1 MQKLSLKVLLRFLG
15 SYTHWNLV
23 RRADCYHLYFVTK
36 DSVGVTQF
44 PTPRWQDKGRK
55 ARRRGS
61 KLAKNTVTDIVPMVK
76 KSRALSVETP
86 TSSNTGKDVFLFSP
100 IFESPEQAVAEGLCG
115 LEQTLEERSKRS
127 SLTSLVWDDECDFTT
142 PYREEEEELE
152 GYESGSSYTT
162 IGESDSRESTP
173 RRAEE
178 ERAYV
183 ETSVR
188 RQGDRLLRDMLQLR
202 RDIEMDLNKEQVP
215 KVKEEQR
222 GSALNDLSDLET
234 TPGLEV
240 GKAEENMLRERL
252 ELLTQQIKQEMAEE
266 LQKEKLKQRKSL
278 SISSIS
284 ESELNNSDVV
294 FNGNEIANLNTSNH
308 ATVKKLEKNDKSIV
322 VPEEPAE
329 KEHNDV
335 KDNCNELSATNRHSE
350 PVSEIASKCGEEIFH
365 PPNCDSVTTEGDI
378 CDSKIPESR
387 EETKI
392 EDSNV
397 NVPSQPDP
405 NSCPQDII
413 SDEKKLTK
421 SRAPSV
427 KVDTLKRKKKLKKT
441 GSEPKPTFVEIPFC
455 SHSQHPTGQDQASFI
470 ECVEPKKAQKKAKP
484 QLHTTVLSPADRLGA
499 EQILHEL
506 IEIRD
511 GKNLKEKDPVLDTM
525 ISVIQLSSTNLSLP
539 APSTGGGGVQF
550 KELFDF
556 EVNFSE
562 SREAFAKLSGDG
574 KHTVQELFPWTT
586 GSGDTRPEAVVGCN
600 KEDVL
605 KKLRAGIQPR

>member
-36 DSVGVTQF
+36 DSVGVTQL

-61 KLAKNTVTDIVPMVK
+61 KLTKNAVTDIVPMVK

-86 TSSNTGKDVFLFSP
+86 TPNSTGKDVFLFSP

-142 PYREEEEELE
+142 PYREEEDLE

-162 IGESDSRESTP
+162 IEESESRESTP
-173 RRAEE
+173 READD
-178 ERAYV
+178 ERAYL

-202 RDIEMDLNKEQVP
+202 RDIEMDLNKEGP
-215 KVKEEQR
+215 KTKEEQQ
-222 GSALNDLSDLET
+222 GAVLNDLSDLES

-252 ELLTQQIKQEMAEE
+252 EMMTQQIKQEMAEE
-266 LQKEKLKQRKSL
+266 LQKEKLKHRKSV
-278 SISSIS
+278 SVPSTT
-284 ESELNNSDVV
+284 ESTLNNSDVV
-294 FNGNEIANLNTSNH
+294 INGKGDVNASVDEAQMNGNGEVVAEELPGHIDVKNSDDGEPLLTPNGHFEAVTEIT
-308 ATVKKLEKNDKSIV
+308 
-322 VPEEPAE
+322 E
-329 KEHNDV
+329 KEA
-335 KDNCNELSATNRHSE
+335 ESE
-350 PVSEIASKCGEEIFH
+350 ERICPASNIVSGKTDEDEICGDTKSQTKAEA
-365 PPNCDSVTTEGDI
+365 TTENGNNGQHIIVDELAPH
-378 CDSKIPESR
+378 DGAPENLS
-387 EETKI
+387 
-392 EDSNV
+392 V
-397 NVPSQPDP
+397 QLA
-405 NSCPQDII
+405 
-413 SDEKKLTK
+413 DEKKLKK
-421 SRAPSV
+421 SRTPSV
-427 KVDTLKRKKKLKKT
+427 KVDTLKRKKKLKKAN
-441 GSEPKPTFVEIPFC
+441 EKPTIVEIPFC
-455 SHSQHPTGQDQASFI
+455 SHSQHLTGQDQATFI
-470 ECVEPKKAQKKAKP
+470 ECMEPKKAKP
-484 QLHTTVLSPADRLGA
+484 QLHTVLSPADRLGA

-511 GKNLKEKDPVLDTM
+511 GKSQKEKDPVLDTM

-539 APSTGGGGVQF
+539 APSVGGGGVQF

-586 GSGDTRPEAVVGCN
+586 GSGDTRQDAAVGCN
-600 KEDVL
+600 KEDVF

>member
-36 DSVGVTQF
+36 DSVGVTQL

-61 KLAKNTVTDIVPMVK
+61 KLTKNAVTDIVPMVK

-86 TSSNTGKDVFLFSP
+86 TPNSTGKDVFLFSP

-142 PYREEEEELE
+142 PYREEEDLE

-162 IGESDSRESTP
+162 IEESESRESTP
-173 RRAEE
+173 READD
-178 ERAYV
+178 ERAYL

-202 RDIEMDLNKEQVP
+202 RDIEMDLNKEGP
-215 KVKEEQR
+215 KTKEEQQ
-222 GSALNDLSDLET
+222 GAVLNDLSDLES

-252 ELLTQQIKQEMAEE
+252 EMMTQQIKQEMAEE
-266 LQKEKLKQRKSL
+266 LQKEKLKHRKSV
-278 SISSIS
+278 SVPSTT
-284 ESELNNSDVV
+284 ESTLNNSDVV
-294 FNGNEIANLNTSNH
+294 INGKGDVNASVDEAQMNGNGEVVAEELPGHIDVKNSDDGEPLLTPNGHFEAVTEIT
-308 ATVKKLEKNDKSIV
+308 
-322 VPEEPAE
+322 E
-329 KEHNDV
+329 KEA
-335 KDNCNELSATNRHSE
+335 ESE
-350 PVSEIASKCGEEIFH
+350 ERICPASNIVSGKTDEDEICGDTKSKTKAEA
-365 PPNCDSVTTEGDI
+365 TTESGNNGQHIIVDELAPH
-378 CDSKIPESR
+378 DGAPENLS
-387 EETKI
+387 
-392 EDSNV
+392 V
-397 NVPSQPDP
+397 QLA
-405 NSCPQDII
+405 
-413 SDEKKLTK
+413 DEKKLKK
-421 SRAPSV
+421 SRTPSV
-427 KVDTLKRKKKLKKT
+427 KVDTLKRKKKLKKAN
-441 GSEPKPTFVEIPFC
+441 EKPTIVEIPFC
-455 SHSQHPTGQDQASFI
+455 SHSQHLTGQDQATFI
-470 ECVEPKKAQKKAKP
+470 ECMEPKKAKP
-484 QLHTTVLSPADRLGA
+484 QLHTVLSPADRLGA

-511 GKNLKEKDPVLDTM
+511 GKSQKEKDPVLDTM

-539 APSTGGGGVQF
+539 APSVGGGGVQF

-586 GSGDTRPEAVVGCN
+586 GSGDTRQDAAVGCN
-600 KEDVL
+600 KEDVF